1 MKLTKLKA
9 YLMTHHPLPLLERR
23 VRIAAFMV
31 VIGLAGTLAS
41 LLIFHPLSF
50 VGFIVVGIILMLAAN
65 VYFLLAIIRGGRTV
79 TIREDQ

>member
-1 MKLTKLKA
+1 MKIHLKA
-9 YLMTHHPLPLLERR
+9 HHPLPLLERR

-50 VGFIVVGIILMLAAN
+50 VGFIVVGIILMLVAN
-65 VYFLLAIIRGGRTV
+65 FYFLLAIIRGGRTV